1 MRPKPPCEKPIS
13 RICCGYSPRICS
25 GTAAL
30 PSTRP
35 SSNGWCD
42 AYAAVMGITWLLDLP
57 TRIRARLGTNPG
69 ELRPRDPRIAGD
81 EILRAPVQMLANL
94 LNLWATR
101 TR

>member
-1 MRPKPPCEKPIS
+1 
-13 RICCGYSPRICS
+13 
-25 GTAAL
+25 
-30 PSTRP
+30 
-35 SSNGWCD
+35 
-42 AYAAVMGITWLLDLP
+42 MGITWLLDLP